1 MNTQTQVR
9 ICGVDL
15 AATIYYQP
23 SESPLGDY
31 PGCTEE
37 FIVEKLETPDGL
49 DLVQFIDE
57 VLGMDTERLSEY
69 VKAKLKAGME
79 RNAA

>member
-1 MNTQTQVR
+1 MNTQAQVH

-23 SESPLGDY
+23 AESPLGDY

-37 FIVEKLETPDGL
+37 FVVEKLETPDGL

-57 VLGMDTERLSEY
+57 VFGMDTERLSEY
-69 VKAKLKAGME
+69 VKVKLKTEME
-79 RNAA
+79 RDAA